1 MKASTRGG
9 LAVVAAAACFST
21 LPVLG
26 KLALGA
32 GAALWP
38 MVAWR
43 FLGGAALAWLLL
55 LPAGARLPHRKG
67 ALVLLALGILYGAV
81 GLAFLAS
88 LQWIPATTAS
98 LVFYTYPAAVL
109 VLAALFLGE
118 RITPGR
124 VVSLVLAV
132 TGCALTAGLGGA
144 AGALEGVLLVL
155 LSVAGLSVYIT
166 ASRHVME
173 DLPARGSAAVVLT
186 GAALT
191 VAAAALIRGG
201 LAEGPAAAGLA
212 LGGGT
217 GAVLW
222 TALMAVVATA
232 LPLILF
238 LAGIR
243 RIGAGTASLLAT
255 VEPALTA
262 GLAALLLGE
271 RLGLLQYLGG
281 ALILAG
287 VLRLRMERPLAA
299 GEERPALEA

>member
-1 MKASTRGG
+1 MKEATRGA

-21 LPVLG
+21 LPILG

-43 FLGGAALAWLLL
+43 FLGGAALAWAVV
-55 LPAGARLPHRKG
+55 LPADTRLPRLERS
-67 ALVLLALGILYGAV
+67 AALLALGVVYGGV

-98 LVFYTYPAAVL
+98 LVFYTYPAVVL

-118 RITPGR
+118 SITAGR
-124 VVSLVLAV
+124 LGSLALAV
-132 TGCALTAGLGGA
+132 SGCALTAGIGGLQ
-144 AGALEGVLLVL
+144 GGSVGILLVL
-155 LSVAGLSVYIT
+155 LSVVGLAVYIT
-166 ASRHVME
+166 ASRRLME
-173 DLPARGSAAVVLT
+173 GLPARGSAAMVLT
-186 GAALT
+186 GAALAA
-191 VAAAALIRGG
+191 AAAALLQGG
-201 LAEGPAAAGLA
+201 LS

-217 GAVLW
+217 EAALW
-222 TALMAVVATA
+222 TAAMALVATA
-232 LPLILF
+232 LPVILF

-243 RIGAGTASLLAT
+243 RVDAGTASLLAT

-262 GLAALLLGE
+262 LMAAALLGE
-271 RLGLLQYLGG
+271 RLTLLQYLGG
-281 ALILAG
+281 TLILAG
-287 VLRLRMERPLAA
+287 VLRLRLERPMAA

>member
-9 LAVVAAAACFST
+9 LAVVAAAVCFST
-21 LPVLG
+21 LPILG

-43 FLGGAALAWLLL
+43 FLGGAAVAWLLL

-67 ALVLLALGILYGAV
+67 TLVLLALGVLYGAV